1 MTLKT
6 LPKWL
11 AATWGR
17 KDIYHPYST
26 LTYPEELGCLTQDTS
41 CNSVTLDSRS
51 WSSSGLPWAIVWLK
65 PSGRPLCD
73 RLPALLRRFLSKSS
87 GTVQWTECLRAV
99 SVGMSRS
106 KFRRQAAHLLTRLFV
121 RRRCAEEED
130 NVTRGIIYTFSTWRI
145 QWGSYATR
153 RAVGFRVPFSFVSVQ
168 SQFGLL
174 NLTLLK

>member
-1 MTLKT
+1 MVSSYLRKEEYI
-6 LPKWL
+6 LPLQYSHIPGRAWL
-11 AATWGR
+11 PYIGH
-17 KDIYHPYST
+17 KLQFCHPWFQ
-26 LTYPEELGCLTQDTS
+26 ELVQLW
-41 CNSVTLDSRS
+41 V
-51 WSSSGLPWAIVWLK
+51 PWAIVWLK

-87 GTVQWTECLRAV
+87 GTVQRTECPRAA

-130 NVTRGIIYTFSTWRI
+130 NVTWGIIYTFSTWRI

-153 RAVGFRVPFSFVSVQ
+153 RAVGFRVLFSFVSVQ